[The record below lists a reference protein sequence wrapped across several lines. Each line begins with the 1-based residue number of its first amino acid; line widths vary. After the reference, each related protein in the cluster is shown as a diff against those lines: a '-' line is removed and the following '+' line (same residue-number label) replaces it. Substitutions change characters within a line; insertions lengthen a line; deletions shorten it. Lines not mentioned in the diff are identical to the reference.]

1 MAFLILFFRIVYLI
15 FICYSIISLVSIFL
29 VHLFRKLTP
38 VHTHKWAFAV
48 SMLTKVAEGIL
59 GFYILSQAVAFFIL
73 DLQAVVM
80 DTWQKYVLAFIFV
93 FIWVM
98 HIELHKGREEGFLQL
113 EGANYMKYGFD
124 LYYIQLMKISL
135 VTQIFGSLG
144 YVFYLSYYPAPLQ
157 AFLHPYFK
165 ILVFF

>member
-1 MAFLILFFRIVYLI
+1 MAFLILLFRIFYLI
-15 FICYSIISLVSIFL
+15 LLSYTIVSLIGIFL

-48 SMLTKVAEGIL
+48 SMLTKVIEGAL
-59 GFYILSQAVAFFIL
+59 GFYILSQAVAFFML
-73 DLQAVVM
+73 DLQAVAM
-80 DTWQKYVLAFIFV
+80 DTWQKYVLGAIFL

-98 HIELHKGREEGFLQL
+98 HVELHKGREEGFLQL

-135 VTQIFGSLG
+135 VTQVFGSLG
-144 YVFYLSYYPAPLQ
+144 YVFYLSYYPASLQ
-157 AFLHPYFK
+157 AFSHAYFK
-165 ILVFF
+165 MLMFF